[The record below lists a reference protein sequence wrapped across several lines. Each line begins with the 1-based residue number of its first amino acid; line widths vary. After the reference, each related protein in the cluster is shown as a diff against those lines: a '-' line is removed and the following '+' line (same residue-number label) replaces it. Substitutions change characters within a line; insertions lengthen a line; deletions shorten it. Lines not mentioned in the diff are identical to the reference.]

1 MWGKAFPL
9 ASARK
14 RSSAHPLHLGAS
26 PLKPHRAFDGNWSV
40 MTSHSG
46 SPLPRT
52 VSSQIESVD
61 FSSARFSW

>member
-1 MWGKAFPL
+1 MLMWGKAFPL

-46 SPLPRT
+46 SPRSRT
-52 VSSQIESVD
+52 VSK
-61 FSSARFSW
+61 